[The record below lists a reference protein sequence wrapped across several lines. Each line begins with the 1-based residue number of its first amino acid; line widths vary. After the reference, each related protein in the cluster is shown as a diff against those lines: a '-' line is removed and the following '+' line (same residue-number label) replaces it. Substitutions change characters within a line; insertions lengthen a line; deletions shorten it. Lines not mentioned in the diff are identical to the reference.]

1 MSSEAMRLCSY
12 ILLAAGILLFVL
24 TVILSFKFEIVQMLI
39 SERAEKKKAS
49 GRAGQDESGDPANA
63 RTESTVTEGSEIRT
77 ESGIVSEVPMPV
89 TNSEPPAGAP
99 TTPIKSGPAQ
109 PVSAPATPIKSG
121 SAQPVSA
128 PTTPIRK
135 QNNVQENKPLKKK
148 GAVTSTTVVISGNK
162 SVPDKEGTVV
172 ISKSG
177 SRNALRDD
185 YEIIENIIVI
195 HGDPNIISL

>member
-12 ILLAAGILLFVL
+12 ILLAAGILLFIL
-24 TVILSFKFEIVQMLI
+24 TAILSFKFEIVQMLI

-49 GRAGQDESGDPANA
+49 VRAGQDESDDPANA
-63 RTESTVTEGSEIRT
+63 RTESTVTEGSANKT
-77 ESGIVSEVPMPV
+77 ETGLVSDGAMPV
-89 TNSEPPAGAP
+89 IKSEPPVSAP
-99 TTPIKSGPAQ
+99 TTPIKSGPVP
-109 PVSAPATPIKSG
+109 PVST
-121 SAQPVSA
+121 
-128 PTTPIRK
+128 PTTPLRK
-135 QNNVQENKPLKKK
+135 QNNVQEKKPLKKK

-162 SVPDKEGTVV
+162 SSPDKEGTVV

-177 SRNALRDD
+177 GRKAPKDD